1 MIQLNKD
8 TGCTVIVTTHYLE
21 EASQTNLVIIT
32 NIGYHCYFSVFNDL
46 YIEKV
51 GIMRSGKILVED
63 CPRRLMSIHN
73 MPNLEEVFLHLCI
86 EDENNK
92 TNRVESVKRY
102 TNN

>member
-1 MIQLNKD
+1 
-8 TGCTVIVTTHYLE
+8 VTTHYLE

-32 NIGYHCYFSVFNDL
+32 NIEYHRNLPVFNYL

-73 MPNLEEVFLHLCI
+73 MPNLEEVFLQLCI

-92 TNRVESVKRY
+92 TNRVESVNIY
-102 TNN
+102 TSN